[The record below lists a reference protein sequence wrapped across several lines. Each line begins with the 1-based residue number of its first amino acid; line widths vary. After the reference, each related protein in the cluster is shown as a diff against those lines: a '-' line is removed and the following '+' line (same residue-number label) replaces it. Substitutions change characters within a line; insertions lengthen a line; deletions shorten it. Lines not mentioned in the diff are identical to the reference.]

1 MKRKN
6 ITITLTTLIVL
17 LTSCGTYTYQEST
30 ARYVEPARAGFI
42 TPVTADMEI
51 SENLIENSV
60 EIEVVL
66 KKHDILLIRQAE
78 IQGVESPTILSWKK
92 YALAQTLKKYKADD
106 MVSPTFEIMPSPD
119 KEGVIIVTVTGHTA
133 VYKNYR
139 KATKEDVELI
149 QPFLEQKKD
158 LKVSGGLILQRYK

>member
-1 MKRKN
+1 M
-6 ITITLTTLIVL
+6 
-17 LTSCGTYTYQEST
+17 
-30 ARYVEPARAGFI
+30 
-42 TPVTADMEI
+42 
-51 SENLIENSV
+51 
-60 EIEVVL
+60 
-66 KKHDILLIRQAE
+66 LIRQAE

-106 MVSPTFEIMPSPD
+106 MVSPTFEITPSPD

>member
-1 MKRKN
+1 MKKKN
-6 ITITLTTLIVL
+6 TTLVFTILVVM

-30 ARYVEPARAGFI
+30 ARYVEPSRAGFI

-51 SENLIENSV
+51 SEALVENAV

-66 KKHDILLIRQAE
+66 KKRDIMLIRQAE
-78 IQGVESPTILSWKK
+78 IQGIESPMILSWKK

-106 MVSPTFEIMPSPD
+106 MVSPTFEITPSPD
-119 KEGVIIVTVTGHTA
+119 KEGVIIVTVIGHTA

-158 LKVSGGLILQRYK
+158 LKVSGGLVLQRYK